1 MAVELFKPALECS
14 LHLSAAISNNDQQAT
29 YLQVF
34 HQFPNLPPELRNLIW
49 DLAYSLQEIH
59 IRQENFVSLVDGPI
73 SEHYLEHV
81 NVPSAL
87 HTCKESRYLAL
98 KFYQLVEVESH
109 VFQNQPGNRKIYINF
124 THDDFRIQDENL
136 CFSRMFAFIK
146 SFNQQV

>member
-1 MAVELFKPALECS
+1 MAVELLKPALECS

-29 YLQVF
+29 RPQVF

-49 DLAYSLQEIH
+49 DLAYSPQEIH

-73 SEHYLEHV
+73 SEHYLEYV

-87 HTCKESRYLAL
+87 YTCKESRYLAL

-109 VFQNQPGNRKIYINF
+109 VFQNQPGNRKIYVNF